1 MEVENCTSPLKETN
15 NLNANIIGGEKK
27 SSNLEIKN
35 FQINKKQIKVKKL
48 ILLSLNQQ
56 MNIKKYIFTNWQKE
70 KQKQMLFQDMIEII
84 SK

>member
-1 MEVENCTSPLKETN
+1 MEVENCTNPLKETN

-48 ILLSLNQQ
+48 ILLSLKQQ